1 MKTILIQLIGV
12 QSLPNLYTLVALK
25 PDILVNVYSK
35 RTKKQENC
43 LNQAIKDISE
53 NLKIESI
60 YLEDFPTTEAT
71 RAALTSYCSKV
82 ENNDNT
88 IIINLTGGTKLMSI
102 GAYLVAKAAGFPS
115 VYLDT
120 QSHKFHDGGTSKDSV
135 IEDILKGNESTKE
148 LAATIPL
155 DSILKAHQFSML
167 GSQDFHN
174 EALLNLAWALDEEK
188 QSQNKKPID
197 MSLYDD
203 AYDLRSPKQL
213 LYKDFDFGTKIN
225 QLCVEAKLMQWGDE
239 TSPDGIYILAD
250 STLSNQ
256 DLKKRIQ
263 QINNFLTGS
272 WWELLLAT
280 ELEKQTALTDIHWSV
295 DVQQGEGTPSEEDI
309 LARSHTELLC
319 FSCKMSSYGAKLFSE
334 IHKLTSNTRN
344 MGGSFAKPVL
354 AVYKFD
360 NKSNEDD
367 LREIA
372 KELKIKIITR
382 KDLDHL
388 GNQFGKKQ

>member
-1 MKTILIQLIGV
+1 MKTTLIQLIGG
-12 QSLPNLYTLVALK
+12 QSLPNLYTLVAFK
-25 PDILVNVYSK
+25 PDILVNIYSK

-43 LNQAIKDISE
+43 LNQAMKDISE
-53 NLKIESI
+53 HLKIESI
-60 YLEDFPTTEAT
+60 YLKDFPTTEET
-71 RAALTSYCSKV
+71 RAALTSYLASHAS
-82 ENNDNT
+82 DQHR

-102 GAYLVAKAAGFPS
+102 GAYLVAKAAGYPS

-135 IEDILKGNESTKE
+135 IEDILEGNESTKG

-174 EALLNLAWALDEEK
+174 EALLNLALALDEEK
-188 QSQNKKPID
+188 RRQNSKSID
-197 MSLYDD
+197 ISLYDD
-203 AYDLRSPKQL
+203 AYDLKSPKQL
-213 LYKDFDFGTKIN
+213 LYKDFDFGKKIN

-263 QINNFLTGS
+263 HINNFLTGS

-334 IHKLTSNTRN
+334 IHKLSSNTRN
-344 MGGSFAKPVL
+344 MGGSFSKPVL

-360 NKSNEDD
+360 NKSNEDE

-372 KELKIKIITR
+372 KELKIRIITR
-382 KDLDHL
+382 ENLYHL
-388 GNQFGKKQ
+388 GSLFDKKL

>member
-1 MKTILIQLIGV
+1 MKTTLIQLIGG
-12 QSLPNLYTLVALK
+12 QSLPNLYTLVAFK
-25 PDILVNVYSK
+25 PNILVNVYSK

-43 LNQAIKDISE
+43 LNQAMKDLSE

-60 YLEDFPTTEAT
+60 YLEDFPTSEET

-102 GAYLVAKAAGFPS
+102 GAYLLAKEAGYPS

-148 LAATIPL
+148 LATTIPL
-155 DSILKAHQFSML
+155 ASILKAHQFSML

-188 QSQNKKPID
+188 QRQNNKPISILD
-197 MSLYDD
+197 NYTSQPTTL
-203 AYDLRSPKQL
+203 KQL
-213 LYKDFDFGTKIN
+213 LYKDFDFGKKIN
-225 QLCVEAKLMQWGDE
+225 QLCVDAKLMQWGDE
-239 TSPDGIYILAD
+239 QSPDKIYILAD
-250 STLSNQ
+250 STLSDP
-256 DLKKRIQ
+256 DLEKRIQ

-272 WWELLLAT
+272 WWKLLLAT

-295 DVQQGEGTPSEEDI
+295 DVQQGQGAPSEEDI

-319 FSCKMSSYGAKLFSE
+319 FSCKMGSTGAKLFGE
-334 IHKLTSNTRN
+334 IHKLSSNARN

-372 KELKIKIITR
+372 KDLKIKIITR